1 MKDEVV
7 KLKKEIEDIDRS
19 NELALDEI
27 RDLRKERN
35 ELLIANIFQAIA
47 LILAIVG
54 LLSNK

>member
-1 MKDEVV
+1 MKEDIE

-19 NELALDEI
+19 NELALDEV

-35 ELLIANIFQAIA
+35 ELLLANIFQSVA

-54 LLSNK
+54 ILLNK

>member
-1 MKDEVV
+1 MKEDIK

-19 NELALDEI
+19 NELAIDEV

-35 ELLIANIFQAIA
+35 ELILANIFQSVA

-54 LLSNK
+54 LLLNK

>member
-1 MKDEVV
+1 MKEDIE

-27 RDLRKERN
+27 HDLRKERN
-35 ELLIANIFQAIA
+35 ELLLANIFQLIA

-54 LLSNK
+54 LLLNK

>member
-1 MKDEVV
+1 MKEELE

-19 NELALDEI
+19 NELALDEV

-35 ELLIANIFQAIA
+35 ELLLANIFQSIA

-54 LLSNK
+54 LLLNK

>member
-1 MKDEVV
+1 MKEEVE

-19 NELALDEI
+19 NELALDEV

-35 ELLIANIFQAIA
+35 ELLLANIFQSVA

-54 LLSNK
+54 LLLNK

>member
-1 MKDEVV
+1 MKEEIE

-19 NELALDEI
+19 NELALDEV

-35 ELLIANIFQAIA
+35 ELILANIFQSVA

-54 LLSNK
+54 LLLNK

>member
-1 MKDEVV
+1 MKEEVEH
-7 KLKKEIEDIDRS
+7 LKKEIEDIDRT
-19 NELALDEI
+19 NALALDEI
-27 RDLRKERN
+27 NDLRKERN

>member
-1 MKDEVV
+1 MKEEIE

-19 NELALDEI
+19 NELALDEV

-35 ELLIANIFQAIA
+35 ELLLANIFQSVA

-54 LLSNK
+54 LLLNK

>member
-1 MKDEVV
+1 MKEDIE

-35 ELLIANIFQAIA
+35 ELLLANIFQSVA

-54 LLSNK
+54 LLLNK

>member
-1 MKDEVV
+1 MKEEIE

-19 NELALDEI
+19 NELALDEV

-35 ELLIANIFQAIA
+35 ELLLANIFQSIA

-54 LLSNK
+54 LLLNK

>member
-1 MKDEVV
+1 MKEDIE

-19 NELALDEI
+19 NELDEV

-35 ELLIANIFQAIA
+35 ELLLANIFQSIA

-54 LLSNK
+54 LLLNK

>member
-1 MKDEVV
+1 MKEDIE

-19 NELALDEI
+19 NELALDEV

-35 ELLIANIFQAIA
+35 ELLLANIFQSVA

-54 LLSNK
+54 LLLNK

>member
-1 MKDEVV
+1 MKEEIE

-19 NELALDEI
+19 NELTLDEV

-35 ELLIANIFQAIA
+35 ELLLANIFQSIA

-54 LLSNK
+54 LLLNK

>member
-1 MKDEVV
+1 MKEDIE

-19 NELALDEI
+19 NELAFDEV

-35 ELLIANIFQAIA
+35 ELLLANIFQSVA

-54 LLSNK
+54 LLLNK

>member
-1 MKDEVV
+1 MKEDIE

-19 NELALDEI
+19 NELALDEV

-35 ELLIANIFQAIA
+35 ELLLANIFQSIA

-54 LLSNK
+54 LLLNK

>member
-1 MKDEVV
+1 MKEDIE

-19 NELALDEI
+19 NELALDEV

-35 ELLIANIFQAIA
+35 ELILAIIFQSVA

-54 LLSNK
+54 LLLNK